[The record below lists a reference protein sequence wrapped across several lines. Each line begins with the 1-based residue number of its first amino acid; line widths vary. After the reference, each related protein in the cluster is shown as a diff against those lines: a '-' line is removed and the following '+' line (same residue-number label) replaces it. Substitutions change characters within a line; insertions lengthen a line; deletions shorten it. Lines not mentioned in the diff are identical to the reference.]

1 MKTAATPSFVAE
13 LPLRVGAD
21 VEALLERT
29 FGFAR
34 NLYNA
39 TLGTVLGRY
48 QALRESQAWQLARTL
63 PKKEAGEEFNRLMRQ
78 ADLTKSGFEKILN
91 KHRHSSGRA
100 EQLDCNSG
108 QKIADRL
115 WDAFMRYRT
124 RQGGKPRFKS
134 ERRGIHSIEG
144 KTNTTGFRWK
154 AQEGCVR
161 WGKRRLPVIVNKQDD
176 WLMRAL
182 ADPIDPSKRRRVKY
196 CRILWRKFGGR
207 KRWFVQLVCE
217 GVSPIKHIFAPT
229 ERKAGIDPSTKS
241 MTVACACGAV
251 EKVDL
256 ATPLKKADREI
267 RLLQRKLDR
276 SRRATNKDNYN
287 EDKTVKK
294 GASGWVYSKH
304 YEKIRTVYADAQR
317 RAAAHRKCVCNEAV
331 NWVLG
336 QAGCIIVEKN
346 NFKAFQKSRYGKSIS
361 KAAPGQFVTN
371 LNVKAVSAG
380 LKVFIV
386 PPYELR
392 PSQHDIETGQYVRH
406 ELCERWVKLGQS
418 GLWLNR
424 NALAALNL
432 FWLDDAATR
441 YSAARRSERTL
452 GSRETGWA

>member
-48 QALRESQAWQLARTL
+48 QALLESQDWQLARAL
-63 PKKEAGEEFNRLMRQ
+63 P
-78 ADLTKSGFEKILN
+78 
-91 KHRHSSGRA
+91 
-100 EQLDCNSG
+100 
-108 QKIADRL
+108 
-115 WDAFMRYRT
+115 
-124 RQGGKPRFKS
+124 
-134 ERRGIHSIEG
+134 
-144 KTNTTGFRWK
+144 
-154 AQEGCVR
+154 
-161 WGKRRLPVIVNKQDD
+161 
-176 WLMRAL
+176 
-182 ADPIDPSKRRRVKY
+182 
-196 CRILWRKFGGR
+196 
-207 KRWFVQLVCE
+207 
-217 GVSPIKHIFAPT
+217 
-229 ERKAGIDPSTKS
+229 
-241 MTVACACGAV
+241 
-251 EKVDL
+251 
-256 ATPLKKADREI
+256 
-267 RLLQRKLDR
+267 
-276 SRRATNKDNYN
+276 
-287 EDKTVKK
+287 KTVKK

-304 YEKIRTVYADAQR
+304 YEIIRTVYADAQR